1 MLGLEMMIYYER
13 DCGFWL
19 RIVAFVLQFL
29 DNYCNYVVTIIFYL
43 SLMKH
48 SAIFAFNYN
57 MLFIK
62 LPKDGRKLG
71 N

>member
-1 MLGLEMMIYYER
+1 MQIYVR
-13 DCGFWL
+13 FGNDDLLWTI

-29 DNYCNYVVTIIFYL
+29 DNYCSYVVTIIFYL

>member
-1 MLGLEMMIYYER
+1 MQIYVR
-13 DCGFWL
+13 FGNDDLLWTI

-62 LPKDGRKLG
+62 LPKDDRKLG

>member
-1 MLGLEMMIYYER
+1 MQIYVR
-13 DCGFWL
+13 FGNDDLLWTI

-29 DNYCNYVVTIIFYL
+29 DNYCSYVVTIIFYL

-62 LPKDGRKLG
+62 LPKDDRKLG

>member
-1 MLGLEMMIYYER
+1 MQIYIR
-13 DCGFWL
+13 FGNDDLLWTIS
-19 RIVAFVLQFL
+19 IVTFVLQFL
-29 DNYCNYVVTIIFYL
+29 DNYCSYVVTIIFHL
-43 SLMKH
+43 SLAKH

-62 LPKDGRKLG
+62 LSKDGRKLG

>member
-1 MLGLEMMIYYER
+1 M
-13 DCGFWL
+13 
-19 RIVAFVLQFL
+19 AFVLQFL